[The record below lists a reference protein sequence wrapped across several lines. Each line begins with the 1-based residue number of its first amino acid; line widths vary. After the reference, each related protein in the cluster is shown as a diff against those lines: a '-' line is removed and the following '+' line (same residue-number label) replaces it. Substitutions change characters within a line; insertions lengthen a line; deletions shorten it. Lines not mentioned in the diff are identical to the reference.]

1 MPKYFAVTCDMS
13 SWAEECVS
21 QSLVNMQGMFKYYP
35 LRLLAERK
43 LTLKR
48 TGSVSPEHFHKM
60 NLALEAEGTTAAGM
74 SI

>member
-1 MPKYFAVTCDMS
+1 
-13 SWAEECVS
+13 
-21 QSLVNMQGMFKYYP
+21 MQGMFKYYP

-60 NLALEAEGTTAAGM
+60 NLALKEEGTTAAGM

>member
-1 MPKYFAVTCDMS
+1 M
-13 SWAEECVS
+13 
-21 QSLVNMQGMFKYYP
+21 LVNVPF
-35 LRLLAERK
+35 LDLVVAERK

-60 NLALEAEGTTAAGM
+60 NLALKEEGTTAAGM

>member
-1 MPKYFAVTCDMS
+1 MCFSKLGKHAGNVQVLPR
-13 SWAEECVS
+13 
-21 QSLVNMQGMFKYYP
+21 
-35 LRLLAERK
+35 RLLAERK

-60 NLALEAEGTTAAGM
+60 NLALKEEVTTAAGM